1 MTRSVAPPPMNPRL
15 WLAYTILT
23 IGLSFSP
30 GPAVLTVV
38 SQAVRHGWRRSGF
51 GALGILSGNGFYF
64 LLSAVG
70 IGAFIAASPSV
81 YSVLRWGGI
90 AYLAFTAL
98 RTLFSRPDPEKE
110 IVSAENRPFALW
122 KQAIATQLANPKTIV
137 FFASMLAP
145 FIDPKA
151 AWPVWAQIAVY
162 AATDMIFEYPI
173 LLFYGV
179 AADHGA
185 RRLGAAAHGRW
196 RDRVAALGLLGV
208 AAWLALRKG

>member
-1 MTRSVAPPPMNPRL
+1 VNLKL
-15 WLAYTILT
+15 WFAYTLLT

-38 SQAVRHGWRRSGF
+38 SQAIRHGWRRSCF
-51 GALGILSGNGFYF
+51 GALGILSGNGIYF
-64 LLSAVG
+64 LLSALG
-70 IGAFIAASPSV
+70 IGAFIAASPKL
-81 YSVLRWGGI
+81 YGFLRWGGI
-90 AYLAFTAL
+90 AYLVFSGL
-98 RTLFSRPDPEKE
+98 RALFSKPDPERE
-110 IVSAENRPFALW
+110 IVAAENRPFALW

-151 AWPVWAQIAVY
+151 AWPVWAQIAIY
-162 AATDMIFEYPI
+162 AATDMFFEYPI
-173 LLFYGV
+173 LIFYGL

-185 RRLGAAAHGRW
+185 RRLGGAVHGRW
-196 RDRVAALGLLGV
+196 RDRLAALCLLAV